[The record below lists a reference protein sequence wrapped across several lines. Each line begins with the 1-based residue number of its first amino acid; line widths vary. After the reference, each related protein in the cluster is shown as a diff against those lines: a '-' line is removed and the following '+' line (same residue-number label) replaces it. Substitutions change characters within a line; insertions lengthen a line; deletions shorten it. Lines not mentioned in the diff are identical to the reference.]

1 MWLETTYADSHAK
14 QTVLTMTGNI
24 TQAELDKAVLQLS
37 VFLGST
43 PGFRNQTLTHLA
55 ASLAN
60 WTMGLSKPGD
70 LDFTSITNGLADPTN
85 LLAEIAPA
93 IKAFGG
99 LTFFAA
105 IADSY
110 FTKWDHGSFSQ
121 GRTALIYF
129 LVFFLMFLATAAVI
143 LRLFARYS
151 NKGERRLRLHDVATV
166 RRIIFIF
173 NDLYLTLK
181 LTCGM

>member
-85 LLAEIAPA
+85 PLVEIAPA
-93 IKAFGG
+93 IETFGG
-99 LTFFAA
+99 LPIFAA

-110 FTKWDHGSFSQ
+110 FTKWDHGSSVPQ
-121 GRTALIYF
+121 GRTALVYF
-129 LVFFLMFLATAAVI
+129 LMSLATAAVL

-151 NKGERRLRLHDVATV
+151 IKGEGRIRSHDVTIV
-166 RRIIFIF
+166 RRVIFIF
-173 NDLYLTLK
+173 NDLYLTLT
-181 LTCGM
+181 LTCGT